1 MGKEKDYREQIDR
14 SVKRLAK
21 ALNIIEALHS
31 DLEFVFEHTDWN
43 SEVNWQIEEMFPEEY
58 KAAQKLRVSDPA
70 AYRAKLRELL
80 EKLNAGN

>member
-1 MGKEKDYREQIDR
+1 MGKEKDYRENIDR

-43 SEVNWQIEEMFPEEY
+43 SEVNWQIEEAASKLGFALATLNRWYDDPEE
-58 KAAQKLRVSDPA
+58 
-70 AYRAKLRELL
+70 
-80 EKLNAGN
+80 

>member
-1 MGKEKDYREQIDR
+1 MSKEKDYRENIDR

-43 SEVNWQIEEMFPEEY
+43 SEVNWQIEEAASKLGFALATLSTWFEDAEE
-58 KAAQKLRVSDPA
+58 
-70 AYRAKLRELL
+70 
-80 EKLNAGN
+80 

>member
-14 SVKRLAK
+14 SIKRLAK

-43 SEVNWQIEEMFPEEY
+43 SEVNWQIEEAASKLGFALATLSTWFEDPEE
-58 KAAQKLRVSDPA
+58 
-70 AYRAKLRELL
+70 
-80 EKLNAGN
+80 

>member
-43 SEVNWQIEEMFPEEY
+43 SEVNWQIEEAASKLGFALATLNRWYDDPEE
-58 KAAQKLRVSDPA
+58 
-70 AYRAKLRELL
+70 
-80 EKLNAGN
+80 